1 MFTEQ
6 QKQSLKKELA
16 SCLKTEPEVRR
27 IIVFGSFLTSDEPHD
42 LDVAIFQDSDE
53 NYLPLA
59 LKYRKKTRD
68 IARKISLDIIPLKA
82 DAKGGF
88 FMDEIQQGE
97 VIYERPDQKM
107 A

>member
-6 QKQSLKKELA
+6 QKQSLKQELA
-16 SCLKTEPEVRR
+16 SCLKTEPEVCR
-27 IIVFGSFLTSDEPHD
+27 IVIFGSFLNASEPHD

-68 IARKISLDIIPLKA
+68 IARRIALDIIPLKPGA
-82 DAKGGF
+82 GGGL
-88 FMDEIQQGE
+88 FMDEIQHGE
-97 VIYERPDQKM
+97 VIYERRD
-107 A
+107 

>member
-6 QKQSLKKELA
+6 QKQSLKQELA
-16 SCLKTEPEVRR
+16 GCLKAEPEVRR

-42 LDVAIFQDSDE
+42 LDVAIVQDSDE

-68 IARKISLDIIPLKA
+68 IARRIALDIIPLKSGVE
-82 DAKGGF
+82 GGL
-88 FMDEIQQGE
+88 FMDEIRHGE
-97 VIYERPDQKM
+97 VIYERRD
-107 A
+107 